1 MSDNT
6 VYAIWAVCMEAIMI
20 ARMYFEHKG
29 GGKNE

>member
-6 VYAIWAVCMEAIMI
+6 VYAIVTICIAAVVI
-20 ARMYFEHKG
+20 AKMYFEHKG